1 MTDAQPRIYTDLAR
15 WYPLLTAPEE
25 YDEEATF
32 YWSCFQ
38 EAAEG
43 AGSGPVRTLLELGAG
58 AGANAY
64 HYKQWVTPVLTDL
77 SPDMLALSQKIN
89 PELRHIQG
97 DMRTLRLSETFDAVF
112 VHDAVD
118 YMLTEDDLRQAMTT
132 AFVHLRP
139 GGVALFAPDAVSEA
153 YKPSTDCGGNDGPD
167 GRSMRYLEWSHDPDP
182 GDTLV
187 TTDFVHVLRVGDA
200 LPRTIVDRHIHGL
213 FSRTVWQRLLAEVGF
228 ERVTVRPLIHSEV
241 EPDTVEVFLAVR
253 PFA

>member
-1 MTDAQPRIYTDLAR
+1 VTDAQPRIYTDLAS

-32 YWSCFQ
+32 YWGCFQ

-43 AGSGPVRTLLELGAG
+43 AGTGPLKTLLELGAG

-89 PELRHIQG
+89 PELRHIQA
-97 DMRTLRLSETFDAVF
+97 DMRTLRLGETFDAVF

-118 YMLTEDDLRQAMTT
+118 YMLTVEDLRQAMTT

-139 GGVALFAPDAVSEA
+139 GGVALFAVMMALTAARCATWNGATTPTQTTRWSRRTSCTCSGRATRCRAPWWTAISTA
-153 YKPSTDCGGNDGPD
+153 CSAGPSGNDGWK
-167 GRSMRYLEWSHDPDP
+167 RSGSS
-182 GDTLV
+182 G
-187 TTDFVHVLRVGDA
+187 
-200 LPRTIVDRHIHGL
+200 
-213 FSRTVWQRLLAEVGF
+213 
-228 ERVTVRPLIHSEV
+228 
-241 EPDTVEVFLAVR
+241 
-253 PFA
+253 